1 VEVAAPCCCAAVL
14 QLLPSSLPR
23 HASLPRAADTD
34 LSDIKRV
41 IVNTHAIEPQ
51 ALVEYF
57 GTLSGE
63 PRLGRWFTSDGRMH
77 AGRLSAFDI
86 CLLVSDAMFAPM
98 GC

>member
-1 VEVAAPCCCAAVL
+1 M
-14 QLLPSSLPR
+14 LLL
-23 HASLPRAADTD
+23 LLADTD

-63 PRLGRWFTSDGRMH
+63 PLAASVVAEHRACGWLP
-77 AGRLSAFDI
+77 AGI
-86 CLLVSDAMFAPM
+86 C
-98 GC
+98 